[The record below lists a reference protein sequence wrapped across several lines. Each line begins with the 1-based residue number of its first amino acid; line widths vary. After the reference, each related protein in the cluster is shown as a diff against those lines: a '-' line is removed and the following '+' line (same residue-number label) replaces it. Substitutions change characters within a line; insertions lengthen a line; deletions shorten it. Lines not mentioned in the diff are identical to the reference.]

1 MPQLIEE
8 VMKHESLSNA
18 TRTLLE
24 IISDNFSGTESAT
37 IEDYM
42 SEIVDLL
49 SITERRTK
57 RDASKSKVKV
67 EDQDKDGEQFQIALD
82 EIKQAIL
89 SIISNKEID
98 IIMQQHYV

>member
-1 MPQLIEE
+1 MSQLIEE

-89 SIISNKEID
+89 SIIINKEID
-98 IIMQQHYV
+98 ITMQ